1 MPALLRVIFLL
12 RSQELGKK
20 WITTVLVRIS
30 SFSPWI
36 DPADAVR
43 AASQTP
49 ADLLGRPDLGR
60 IQAGARADL
69 VVLGDD
75 RTVERVIRGGVDL

>member
-1 MPALLRVIFLL
+1 MARI
-12 RSQELGKK
+12 RSTGAIAGSTLTLDRAVRFAIQEVG
-20 WITTVLVRIS
+20 
-30 SFSPWI
+30 I

>member
-1 MPALLRVIFLL
+1 MARI
-12 RSQELGKK
+12 RSTGAIAGSTLTLDRAVRFAIQEVG
-20 WITTVLVRIS
+20 
-30 SFSPWI
+30 I
-36 DPADAVR
+36 DPAGAVR